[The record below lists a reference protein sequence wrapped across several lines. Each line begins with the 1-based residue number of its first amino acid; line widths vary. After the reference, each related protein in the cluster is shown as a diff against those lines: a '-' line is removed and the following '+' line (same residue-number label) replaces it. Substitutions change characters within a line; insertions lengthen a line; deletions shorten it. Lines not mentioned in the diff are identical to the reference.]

1 MVVTLTLCSTQKY
14 CAFCY
19 YADPLLTHD
28 AGDNGAVVPHSR
40 SKVSF
45 SDAIQDFRSTRIE
58 EVICYRFDQFDT
70 AAQLVLKLSS
80 VACANG
86 EVFSLQL
93 LSFMIR
99 DDSSG
104 MAAFACLHSLSV
116 SDRDMYGGAD
126 MREHGINIDAE
137 EEGEGED
144 TLGFEPKERG
154 TSIKTGS
161 SCWMFCMSQFGGC

>member
-1 MVVTLTLCSTQKY
+1 
-14 CAFCY
+14 
-19 YADPLLTHD
+19 
-28 AGDNGAVVPHSR
+28 VPHSR

-161 SCWMFCMSQFGGC
+161 ASSAIVILVQVGIC